1 MEILSFCAPP
11 LSPGTVS
18 NALGASATS
27 FAPMPRKPPT
37 LTTKASI
44 LPDLSNRMSLIEP
57 IFWLSEPS
65 TSVPLNLVAT
75 HCSVCDCAAV
85 GGLELEFGGELG
97 DCANAPDTVSAPS
110 AAPIINFFIMDIA
123 SLNCEWNELFLGRD
137 WSPVI

>member
-57 IFWLSEPS
+57 TFWLSEPS
-65 TSVPLNLVAT
+65 HLGA
-75 HCSVCDCAAV
+75 
-85 GGLELEFGGELG
+85 LELGGHPLVGLLRRNEIG
-97 DCANAPDTVSAPS
+97 F
-110 AAPIINFFIMDIA
+110 AA
-123 SLNCEWNELFLGRD
+123 
-137 WSPVI
+137 